1 MFCVFASWLNIQ
13 RHLHLF
19 FGVVN
24 YLQSPA
30 MEEKHKLSPV
40 SSEHPTCLWFW
51 SSLGIRLFL
60 IQRTS
65 RLKWVSKVLWR
76 TSLVPWLLPSSSLYS
91 LCDQNWWEGA
101 WERGYEKCH
110 FLGPQ
115 QKCKGSLY
123 NAYIFMLLMSACLTP
138 WKPWCLEIV
147 HSLNTAIETIVF
159 TSLVPRPHPD
169 FISQPR

>member
-1 MFCVFASWLNIQ
+1 MFFHQCFVCLLLGSISRDIFICSLGLSITFRALQ
-13 RHLHLF
+13 RKKNTRLKF
-19 FGVVN
+19 
-24 YLQSPA
+24 
-30 MEEKHKLSPV
+30 SPV

-110 FLGPQ
+110 FPGPQ

-123 NAYIFMLLMSACLTP
+123 NAYIFMLLMSACL
-138 WKPWCLEIV
+138 
-147 HSLNTAIETIVF
+147 NTMETMM
-159 TSLVPRPHPD
+159 LRNHP
-169 FISQPR
+169 